1 MSDALPPQP
10 YPKQR
15 GQGRFPAR
23 VASPAR
29 SLVGLILL
37 VVAVPSL
44 AAQDEIYTWTDEHG
58 VVNFTNSG
66 PPQGAK
72 ATPLSTS
79 GGDFHPVPLEVANDN
94 PSRKLVPVEL
104 QGTDQQ
110 AEVRMVVDTG
120 AEKTMID
127 SSLATGIGVRFM
139 RGQLLRGVTGIAVGA
154 LVELP
159 RLRIGSAELRDVDV
173 IVGPAGAPNL
183 LGMDVLNR
191 LNLSVGQ
198 NSLYRGSR

>member
-1 MSDALPPQP
+1 M
-10 YPKQR
+10 
-15 GQGRFPAR
+15 
-23 VASPAR
+23 
-29 SLVGLILL
+29 L
-37 VVAVPSL
+37 VVTVPGL
-44 AAQDEIYTWTDEHG
+44 AAQDEIYMWTDEQG
-58 VVNFTNSG
+58 VLNFTNSG

-72 ATPLSTS
+72 ATPITTS
-79 GGDFHPVPLEVANDN
+79 GGDFRPVPLEVADDS
-94 PSRKLVPVEL
+94 PSRKLVRVEL

-127 SSLATGIGVRFM
+127 SSLANGIGVRFM
-139 RGQLLRGVTGIAVGA
+139 RGQLVKGVTGIGVGA

-159 RLRIGSAELRDVDV
+159 LLRIGSAELHDVEV

-183 LGMDVLNR
+183 LGMDVLNS

>member
-1 MSDALPPQP
+1 M
-10 YPKQR
+10 
-15 GQGRFPAR
+15 
-23 VASPAR
+23 
-29 SLVGLILL
+29 L

-72 ATPLSTS
+72 ATPVSTS

-94 PSRKLVPVEL
+94 PARKLVRVEL

-110 AEVRMVVDTG
+110 TEVRMIVDTG
-120 AEKTMID
+120 SEKTLID
-127 SSLATGIGVRFM
+127 RSVATGIGVRFI
-139 RGQLLRGVTGIAVGA
+139 RDQVVRGVTGSGEGA

-159 RLRIGSAELRDVDV
+159 GLRIGSAELRDVDV
-173 IVGPAGAPNL
+173 VVGPAGAPNL

-198 NSLYRGSR
+198 DSLYRDRH